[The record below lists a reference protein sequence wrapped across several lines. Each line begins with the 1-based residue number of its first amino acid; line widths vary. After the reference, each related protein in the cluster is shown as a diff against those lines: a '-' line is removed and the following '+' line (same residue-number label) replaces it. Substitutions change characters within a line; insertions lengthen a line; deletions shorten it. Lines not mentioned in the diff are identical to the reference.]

1 MDELEIMDP
10 QGEKVKIGGQEFL
23 VKPLVFRQYRKMAV
37 HVAEIFEKIG
47 IDDLSADADLTDLAG
62 KLVIA
67 GGPVIRI
74 LAEVLGT
81 EETFLENNLTL
92 EGLSSV
98 VLAVLRQNKLPEVM
112 GNFQKIVPLLGTR

>member
-10 QGEKVKIGGQEFL
+10 QGEVVKIGGKEFL

-47 IDDLSADADLTDLAG
+47 IDDISVDGDLTDLAG

-67 GGPVIRI
+67 GGPIVRI
-74 LAEVLGT
+74 LAAVLGT
-81 EETFLENNLTL
+81 DENFLEDNLTL
-92 EGLSSV
+92 EGLSAV
-98 VLAVLRQNKLPEVM
+98 VLAVLRQNKLPEVF
-112 GNFQKIVPLLGTR
+112 GNFQKIVPLLGTK